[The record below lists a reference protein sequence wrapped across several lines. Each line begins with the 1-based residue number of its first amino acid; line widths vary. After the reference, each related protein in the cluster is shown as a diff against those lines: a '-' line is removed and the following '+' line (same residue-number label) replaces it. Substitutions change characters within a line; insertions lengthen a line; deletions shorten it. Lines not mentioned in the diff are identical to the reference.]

1 MNLVLLGVTGD
12 TGHALLEQALEHG
25 HKVVAIARTPA
36 RVTVVH
42 PNLAVVS
49 GDVLAAATLVEPLQ
63 GADAIISCVGVSN
76 PRQAR
81 KGTTVYSIGTHNLI
95 EAMHAT
101 GRKRI
106 IVVSS
111 AGVAPRKGAPLPY
124 KLIVKPFFLEPAY
137 RDMRLMEAELGASEL
152 DWTVVRP
159 PYLTGDPLRTD
170 YRLQADRNFD
180 DDKALPRAS
189 VAHFLLTEAETPRF
203 VRHVVA
209 ISG

>member
-1 MNLVLLGVTGD
+1 MDLVLLGVTGD

-25 HKVVAIARTPA
+25 HNVVAIARTPA

-42 PNLAVVS
+42 PNLKVLC
-49 GDVLAAATLVEPLQ
+49 GDVMAAATLVEPLQ
-63 GADAIISCVGVSN
+63 GADAVVSCVGVSN

-81 KGTTVYSIGTHNLI
+81 KGTTVYSAGTHNLI

-101 GRKRI
+101 GCKRI

-111 AGVAPRKGAPLPY
+111 AGVAPRKGAPILY
-124 KLIVKPFFLEPAY
+124 KLIVKPFFLEPVY
-137 RDMRLMEAELGASEL
+137 QDMRLMEAELAASDL

-159 PYLTGDPLRTD
+159 PYLTGKPLRTD

-180 DDKALPRAS
+180 DDRALPRAS

-203 VRHVVA
+203 VRQVVA

>member
-12 TGHALLEQALEHG
+12 TGHSLLEQALEHG
-25 HKVVAIARTPA
+25 HHVVAIARTPERITLA
-36 RVTVVH
+36 DSKLNVVR
-42 PNLAVVS
+42 
-49 GDVLAAATLVEPLQ
+49 GDVMVADTLVEPLRA
-63 GADAIISCVGVSN
+63 ADAIISCVGVSN

-81 KGTTVYSIGTHNLI
+81 KGTTVYSAGTHNLI
-95 EAMHAT
+95 AAMLAT

-137 RDMRLMEAELGASEL
+137 RDMRLMEAELAASDL

-159 PYLTGDPLRTD
+159 PYLTGKPLRVD
-170 YRLQADRNFD
+170 YRVQADRNFD
-180 DDKALPRAS
+180 DDKPLPRAS
-189 VAHFLLTEAETPRF
+189 VAHFLLTEAESPRF